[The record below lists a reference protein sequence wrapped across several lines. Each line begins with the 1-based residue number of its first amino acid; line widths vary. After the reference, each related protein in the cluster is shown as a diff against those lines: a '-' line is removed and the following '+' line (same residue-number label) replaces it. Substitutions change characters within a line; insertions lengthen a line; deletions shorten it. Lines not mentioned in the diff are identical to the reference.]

1 VGVLAVVLLCPWDM
15 VDLLFA
21 CHLLF
26 GH

>member
-1 VGVLAVVLLCPWDM
+1 VGVLAGGLVVPLDM
-15 VDLLFA
+15 VDLLFD